1 MLPYLELLL
10 RTAFHLLL
18 LDALLV
24 AKVGAIEELEAELFV
39 HRAHLPQRFLKGKRS
54 SQQNAT
60 VLASPPI
67 VLTSKGSVL

>member
-24 AKVGAIEELEAELFV
+24 AKVGAIEELEAELLV
-39 HRAHLPQRFLKGKRS
+39 HCAHLPQRFLKGKRL
-54 SQQNAT
+54 SQQIAT
-60 VLASPPI
+60 VIASPPI